1 MKKLLIFCC
10 FLTLLLFTG
19 CGTAVKQQPFIAT
32 TIYPLTDITRRICG
46 EYLQVK
52 QLVPPNVEPHE
63 WDPSP
68 VVMKEIDQAAFLVAI
83 GPMLEPVA
91 KLQTDQSKQLLMCNY
106 AKTISNGESVDP
118 HMWLDPQNVI
128 SFIPALVEK
137 LIAVDGSHAEYY
149 KSNAALLVK
158 ELVVLDKAYRDNLK
172 SINKTEFVTTHAAFG
187 YLANRYGLQQ
197 YSILG
202 NTPEAEPSAKHL
214 VQLAEF
220 CKAHR
225 ITTIFF
231 EPRESEKLAVRF
243 ANEIHA
249 KIAPLDPLE
258 MAPPPEND
266 AQGYSAIMRKN
277 LENLVSGMV
286 D

>member
-1 MKKLLIFCC
+1 MNKLIIFCLC
-10 FLTLLLFTG
+10 LSLLLLSG
-19 CGTAVKQQPFIAT
+19 CGTPVKQQPFVAT
-32 TIYPLTDITRRICG
+32 TIYPLTDILQRICG

-68 VVMKEIDQAAFLVAI
+68 AVMKQLDQAAFLVAI

-91 KLQTDQSKQLLMCNY
+91 KLQSDQSKQLLMSNY
-106 AKTISNGESVDP
+106 AKIISNGESVDP

-128 SFIPALVEK
+128 EFIPALVEK
-137 LIAVDGSHAEYY
+137 LVATDPVHAEQY
-149 KSNAALLVK
+149 KSNAEQFIH
-158 ELVVLDKAYRDNLK
+158 ELIILDNLYRE
-172 SINKTEFVTTHAAFG
+172 NLKTVKKKDFVSTHAAFG
-187 YLANRYGLQQ
+187 YLANRYGLKQ

-202 NTPEAEPSAKHL
+202 NTPEEEPSAKHL

-220 CKAHR
+220 CKSHK

-243 ANEIHA
+243 ANEIGA

-258 MAPPPEND
+258 MAPPQNE
-266 AQGYSAIMRKN
+266 AQGYIAIMNNNLKN
-277 LENLVSGMV
+277 LVRGMT